1 MSSKINYKFST
12 GLEVNGTV
20 DEIATIAKSLGLT
33 VDYTKFDGKIPKG
46 YYPSESKGLVKISEM
61 TDYHIRRALLKRAKD
76 YLSTVYEAKETNKK
90 FLEKFL
96 SLAADPTIEALF
108 NELQKRK

>member
-20 DEIATIAKSLGLT
+20 DEVAAIAKSLGLT
-33 VDYTKFDGKIPKG
+33 IDATKFGGKVPKG
-46 YYPSESKGLVKISEM
+46 YYPSESKGLIQIKEM
-61 TDYHIRRALLKRAKD
+61 KDYHIRRALLKRAKD

-96 SLAADPTIEALF
+96 SLATDPIIEDLF
-108 NELQKRK
+108 TELEKRK